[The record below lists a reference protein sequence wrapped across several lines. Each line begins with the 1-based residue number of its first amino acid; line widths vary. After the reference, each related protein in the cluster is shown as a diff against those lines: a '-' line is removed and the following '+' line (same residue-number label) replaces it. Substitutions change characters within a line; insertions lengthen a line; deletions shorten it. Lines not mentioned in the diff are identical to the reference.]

1 MATPD
6 LLGIIVADMAAA
18 LRFYRLLGLD
28 IPAAADAEDH
38 VEVTLPGGF
47 RLAWDTLALAQS
59 IDPDWQE
66 PRGHRMG
73 LAFLCQSPAEVDALY
88 AQVIAAGY
96 RSSRPPRTP
105 SGAALRGHRGRTA
118 IPVDLFLPT
127 TTADTRLRTA

>member
-96 RSSRPPRTP
+96 RSSKPPWDAFWGQRY
-105 SGAALRGHRGRTA
+105 AAVVDPDGNP
-118 IPVDLFLPT
+118 IDLFAPL
-127 TTADTRLRTA
+127 ADDNG